1 MIIEAKL
8 GFIYVAGSGLLM
20 LMTMLGMGEMVASL
34 TDMSAAEADAWT
46 FKGFLVL
53 CVIALFAILLYGVK
67 WVMDSLKKTLE
78 SNTAALGETARA
90 IDESRAVMSRQVA
103 YFEGVGLRAVDMA
116 INGHTPPPEPREGTT
131 KP

>member
-116 INGHTPPPEPREGTT
+116 INGHTPPPEPGKGTT